1 MTLRV
6 ALIATAA
13 LAAVATAPVASSR
26 GRPVVSLSASPA
38 RLIVTSGVQRTI
50 RLTNFGTSR
59 VTVDSSLSGV
69 AVDVRGRPK
78 LVSRSTAGRNAAA
91 WLRVHPRR
99 LTIPSRGSAVINVGV
114 RVPRR
119 AQPGDHH
126 AAVVLATRPLDRG
139 RVSVRMR
146 LAVRVSVRAP
156 GRVRRRLEIRGLTV
170 RRVGRTRL
178 LELRLANRGNVT
190 EKLAG
195 RVTIALAG
203 RNAVR
208 VGAAR
213 RELLPGRLGVLVA
226 VYRGT
231 ARGVVPVR
239 VAVRDAG
246 SRTFRIRL

>member
-1 MTLRV
+1 MKLRV
-6 ALIATAA
+6 ALLATAA
-13 LAAVATAPVASSR
+13 LAAVAPAHGASSR

-38 RLIVTSGVQRTI
+38 RLTLVSGEPRTI

-69 AVDVRGRPK
+69 AVDVRGRPT
-78 LVSRSTAGRNAAA
+78 LANRPTAGRNAAT
-91 WLRVHPRR
+91 WLQVRPRR
-99 LTIPSRGSAVINVGV
+99 LTIRSRGSAVISVGV

-119 AQPGDHH
+119 SQPGDHH
-126 AAVVLATRPLDRG
+126 AAVVLVTRPLDRG

-146 LAVRVSVRAP
+146 LAVRVSVRVP

-195 RVTIALAG
+195 RVTMVVAG
-203 RNAVR
+203 RETMR

-213 RELLPGRLGVLVA
+213 RELLPGRLGVLAA

-231 ARGVVPVR
+231 ARGPVR
-239 VAVRDAG
+239 VRVGVRGAAL
-246 SRTFRIRL
+246 RTFRIRL

>member
-1 MTLRV
+1 VTLRV
-6 ALIATAA
+6 AFLATAA
-13 LAAVATAPVASSR
+13 LAAVATAPGASSR

-38 RLIVTSGVQRTI
+38 RLILASGVQRTI

-69 AVDVRGRPK
+69 AVDVRGRPR
-78 LVSRSTAGRNAAA
+78 LVSRPTAGRNAAA
-91 WLRVHPRR
+91 WLRVRPRR
-99 LTIPSRGSAVINVGV
+99 LAIRSRGSAVINVGV

-126 AAVVLATRPLDRG
+126 AAVVLATRPLDRV

-170 RRVGRTRL
+170 RRVGRARL

-195 RVTIALAG
+195 RVTIAVG
-203 RNAVR
+203 RNGVR

-213 RELLPGRLGVLVA
+213 RELLPGRPGLVVA

-231 ARGVVPVR
+231 ARGVVRVR
-239 VAVRDAG
+239 VDVRGAG